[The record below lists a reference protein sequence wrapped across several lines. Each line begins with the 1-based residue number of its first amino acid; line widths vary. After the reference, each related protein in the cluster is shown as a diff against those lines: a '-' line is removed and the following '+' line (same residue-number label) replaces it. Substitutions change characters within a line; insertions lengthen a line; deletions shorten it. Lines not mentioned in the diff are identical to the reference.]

1 MWMLI
6 VSDKDQEKRRE
17 QVCESKA
24 AAEKRRS
31 ELMKKGIFA
40 TVEFRRETTHEFK
53 SGRKMAQQSPAAGS
67 DGHASRPGRQ
77 ISQVVMVARA
87 PDEPTRLRTTTFGTL
102 SAELRRLVLAPTANR
117 LPARAG

>member
-6 VSDKDQEKRRE
+6 VSDKDQQKRRE

-24 AAEKRRS
+24 AAEKRRA

-53 SGRKMAQQSPAAGS
+53 SGRKMTQTSDASATPAA
-67 DGHASRPGRQ
+67 RPQ
-77 ISQVVMVARA
+77 
-87 PDEPTRLRTTTFGTL
+87 D
-102 SAELRRLVLAPTANR
+102 LVDKFR
-117 LPARAG
+117 KS

>member
-17 QVCESKA
+17 HACESKA
-24 AAEKRRS
+24 AAEKRRG

-53 SGRKMAQQSPAAGS
+53 SGRKMTQSS
-67 DGHASRPGRQ
+67 NAS
-77 ISQVVMVARA
+77 VA
-87 PDEPTRLRTTTFGTL
+87 
-102 SAELRRLVLAPTANR
+102 
-117 LPARAG
+117 PARPQDLVDKFRKS

>member
-6 VSDKDQEKRRE
+6 VTDKDQEKRRE

-53 SGRKMAQQSPAAGS
+53 SGRKMAQQSNPPAATATPQ
-67 DGHASRPGRQ
+67 D
-77 ISQVVMVARA
+77 
-87 PDEPTRLRTTTFGTL
+87 L
-102 SAELRRLVLAPTANR
+102 AEKFRKS
-117 LPARAG
+117 